1 MIYKQLKKNFMGHC
15 ALAAILLA
23 SLTGCQKV
31 ALEESGYE
39 EPTSQEGAFTILF
52 DVGNSLQTNFS
63 LVMQRLRMQKAEP
76 SHGRHLLANF
86 ATTST

>member
-1 MIYKQLKKNFMGHC
+1 MGHC

-52 DVGNSLQTNFS
+52 DVGNSLQTNF
-63 LVMQRLRMQKAEP
+63 
-76 SHGRHLLANF
+76 H
-86 ATTST
+86 